1 MHRIDDFSEEIKRIP
16 SRLSSELQ
24 AQSIRFDGHVG
35 GYLWFTDMKSGSPS
49 LHASFALPE
58 VTTVEILSRRIA
70 ELRGQFAV
78 LNRRKRK

>member
-1 MHRIDDFSEEIKRIP
+1 MHRVYELSEECKRVP
-16 SRLSSELQ
+16 DNLSRELQ
-24 AQSIRFDGHVG
+24 VQGVRFDGQVG
-35 GYLWFTDMKSGSPS
+35 GFLWFTDMRPESPA

-58 VTTVEILSRRIA
+58 VTTSEILSRRIA